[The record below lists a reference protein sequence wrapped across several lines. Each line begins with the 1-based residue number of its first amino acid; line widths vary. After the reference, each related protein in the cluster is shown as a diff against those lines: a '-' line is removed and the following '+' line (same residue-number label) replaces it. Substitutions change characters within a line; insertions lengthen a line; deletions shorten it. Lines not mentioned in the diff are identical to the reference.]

1 MNKFMIL
8 KSETLNSDL
17 HRLVMKKLL
26 KKSRFKKSKMLM
38 LKFEFLL
45 KTLKKLSMNKLETL
59 LSK

>member
-38 LKFEFLL
+38 LKFKFLL